1 MASFAEII
9 HSITGWCPNAHALR
23 VPPAHSH
30 EPVQLPASGSP
41 DMPALPFGRE
51 NRYRTRAF
59 ASALCMTA
67 VGASLFVTANG
78 DRLAMLGIGLALAT
92 LLWLSDAVTR
102 WNLFR
107 DVEKYGVADEK
118 DWKEISVVRILPII
132 GVALILGFAG
142 AVLLGLVPGL
152 TMRMVNGFLAGFAAI
167 GWYHLATILL
177 WERRSGII
185 LFSDGS
191 RIYRR
196 TVP

>member
-9 HSITGWCPNAHALR
+9 HSITGWCPNAHVLR
-23 VPPAHSH
+23 VPPSPSH
-30 EPVQLPASGSP
+30 EPVQVPASGSP
-41 DMPALPFGRE
+41 GIPALAFGRE
-51 NRYRTRAF
+51 NWYRTRAF

-78 DRLAMLGIGLALAT
+78 DRLAMLGIGLTLAT